1 MHYTLALHFGA
12 IDELLIIKLS
22 IAISFLKKKKIGI
35 AIFFESTKRYCN

>member
-22 IAISFLKKKKIGI
+22 IAISFLKKNKN
-35 AIFFESTKRYCN
+35 RYCNFF